1 MGDIGHNLNKLAQK
15 MKIAESPEAMVYLR
29 ILGNEL
35 GYLRTEDME
44 RVVFSVADIFEM
56 FPTNVRVL

>member
-1 MGDIGHNLNKLAQK
+1 MGDIGHNLNKLAQQ
-15 MKIAESPEAMVYLR
+15 MKTADAPDAMVCLR

-44 RVVFSVADIFEM
+44 RLVYAVASIFEM
-56 FPTNVRVL
+56 FPTDVRVL